1 MLGGPGPRRQFCEAA
16 IGPVIDELGQHVGQ
30 IGFGIDAVQLASLD
44 QRCERCPVFGS
55 FVAAGKQSIFS
66 VQSNRANAALDGI
79 GVDLSAAVVEEA
91 RQPIRTVEAI
101 SDGLGDR

>member
-30 IGFGIDAVQLASLD
+30 IGFGIG
-44 QRCERCPVFGS
+44 ERCPVFRS

-79 GVDLSAAVVEEA
+79 GVDLDAAVVEEA
-91 RQPIRTVEAI
+91 RQPIPMVEAI